1 MVAKTYHVDGSPS
14 GGDTMT
20 GFGPYPGSAPMQPVA
35 RRIPDDQPF
44 VVRLN
49 VFRLGLAWAV
59 AWVVVVGLET
69 LLIADFL
76 VPAAIGTAA
85 GALILLIYLA
95 ISARRGPI
103 LAVGPQGVWVSRR
116 EGGVSGLGS
125 RFTAVFLPWSSI
137 ERIYVRRVLLDKRV
151 CVRAAGWPTVFRLDL
166 FDILRSLYGT
176 PFHASLTFADRPADE
191 VVAAIAQ
198 HSGGTTKVDL

>member
-20 GFGPYPGSAPMQPVA
+20 GFEPYPGSTPMLPVA

-76 VPAAIGTAA
+76 VPAAIDTAA
-85 GALILLIYLA
+85 
-95 ISARRGPI
+95 
-103 LAVGPQGVWVSRR
+103 
-116 EGGVSGLGS
+116 
-125 RFTAVFLPWSSI
+125 
-137 ERIYVRRVLLDKRV
+137 
-151 CVRAAGWPTVFRLDL
+151 
-166 FDILRSLYGT
+166 
-176 PFHASLTFADRPADE
+176 ADE

-198 HSGGTTKVDL
+198 HSGGKTKIDL